1 MKVSTSGLMQ
11 DSPARPLLLGLI
23 SYQGITSAAGAASGL
38 TLVCADLANE
48 PSYDGLL
55 LKIRSGGAAGQVK
68 PIYVHGAGGVLTFAT
83 PWTDNT
89 GAVVQITAGT
99 LFDILSISG
108 GGGGPAPSPKEGI
121 SYYGIVDA
129 VPGAQQFT
137 IGSLAGLG
145 AGKFADVTNPY
156 YVFVLR
162 DAGGAGAAPQGEQLP
177 VTAYATATG
186 IFTTAAFTADIA
198 VGDEILILH
207 PDIASVL
214 VILAG
219 LGVPGVDGIINLL
232 MRDVVGNKADTA
244 DYTIGATQ
252 SSLVRLVKGILGVTV
267 IAEGTLTT
275 SSATVPADTGRTEG
289 NEYFKGHLLMTLTGA
304 VAFQP
309 RPIRQ
314 FTSVTDVFTLD
325 EPFTAAPGLV
335 DYVIIASDY
344 PVQRLIDIFNIVN
357 AMLVTTETG
366 GTITT
371 DGAVQ
376 NVYINN
382 APAGVYEPLA
392 VTLNLTNMTAA
403 ETIVVTLSY
412 RNRPGAAM
420 VVYDQVTYVG
430 NQPATSEGIIVD
442 LIPNRYGV
450 LVTLQA
456 TAGGPIDIDWD
467 VIYRV

>member
-1 MKVSTSGLMQ
+1 MKVSTSGLRQ
-11 DSPARPLLLGLI
+11 DSPSRPLLQAFI
-23 SYQGITSAAGAASGL
+23 SYQGITDGAGAASGL
-38 TLVCADLANE
+38 TLVCGNLVNE

-55 LKIRSGGAAGQVK
+55 LKIRSGEAAGQVK
-68 PIYVHGAGGVLTFAT
+68 PIYVQAGNTLTFAT
-83 PWTDNT
+83 PWTDAA
-89 GAVVQITAGT
+89 GAVVQIPAGT
-99 LFDILSISG
+99 LFDILSISS
-108 GGGGPAPSPKEGI
+108 GGGGPTPAPSEGL
-121 SYYGIVDA
+121 SYYGVVDA
-129 VPGAQQFT
+129 VPGANQFT

-162 DAGGAGAAPQGEQLP
+162 DAGGLSAAPQGEQLP
-177 VTAYATATG
+177 VTVYVTATG
-186 IFTTAAFTADIA
+186 VFTTAAFTAAIG

-207 PDIASVL
+207 PDVAAVL
-214 VILAG
+214 VILAA
-219 LGVPGVDGIINLL
+219 LGVPAIDSVVNLL

-244 DYTIGATQ
+244 DYTAGALT
-252 SSLVRLVKGILGVTV
+252 SSLIRLVKGILGVNV

-275 SSATVPADTGRTEG
+275 DSMTIPADTGRTEG
-289 NEYFKGHLLMTLTGA
+289 NEYFKGCILMPLTGA

-309 RPIRQ
+309 RPIRA
-314 FTSVTDVFTLD
+314 FTTVTDVFTLD
-325 EPFTAAPGLV
+325 EPFTALPGLV
-335 DYVIIASDY
+335 DYVILAADY

-371 DGAVQ
+371 NGAVQ

-392 VTLNLTNMTAA
+392 ITLDLTGMTAA

-412 RNRPGAAM
+412 RNGPGAAM

-430 NQPATSEGIIVD
+430 VQPVGSKGVIID

-456 TAGGPIDIDWD
+456 TAGGPINIVWD
-467 VIYRV
+467 AIYRG